1 MKTYVY
7 TKKEIS
13 DGSLHERLDV
23 FLMRVLKNEFETSR
37 SLISKFIPVGVLV
50 NNKNAKASL
59 ILREEDSVVVDID
72 LLQNRLSS
80 KKNALKQ
87 EYDIKPIKG
96 DISVIYEDESILVLN
111 KPCGIP
117 MHPGASD
124 SEPVTMANLVRH
136 YLETKSEYDSGIIN
150 GGVVHRLDKSVSGV
164 TIWAKNS
171 SVQKELR
178 DIFKGRGVKKVYK
191 ASIERLSGTQDRLL
205 LLEENKWNL
214 IEGYILR
221 DGSNRLRRKF
231 VQNITENDA
240 KFAKKAGLKI
250 IKTGSEVYI
259 QLLTGRNHQI
269 RATLKYLGYT
279 IKGDTLY
286 SGGKN
291 KSVIPEEI
299 KLQAIAVGLKLGR
312 IGFRMWAIGQYPALD
327 V

>member
-7 TKKEIS
+7 TKKESS
-13 DGSLHERLDV
+13 DGSSQERLDV
-23 FLMRVLKNEFETSR
+23 FLMRVLKNEFEISR
-37 SLISKFIPVGVLV
+37 SLISKSIPVGVSV
-50 NNKNAKASL
+50 NNKKAKASL
-59 ILREEDSVVVDID
+59 ILREGDSVVIDID
-72 LLQNRLSS
+72 LLQNRLNS

-124 SEPVTMANLVRH
+124 SEPVTMANLVRY
-136 YLETKSEYDSGIIN
+136 YLESKSEYDNGIIN

-178 DIFKGRGVKKVYK
+178 DVFKGRGVKKVYK

-214 IEGYILR
+214 IEGYVLR

-231 VQNITENDA
+231 VQNITENEA
-240 KFAKKAGLKI
+240 KFAKKASLKI
-250 IKTGSEVYI
+250 IKIGSEVYI

-279 IKGDTLY
+279 ITGDTLY

-291 KSVIPEEI
+291 KLVIPDAI
-299 KLQAIAVGLKLGR
+299 KLQAIAVGLKLGEM
-312 IGFRMWAIGQYPALD
+312 GFRMWAIGQYPALE